1 MSVLKEAM
9 KTTLDNYLTKRD
21 EIEDN
26 EVIVDFREDEVTE
39 GYCETCAYTEEVIM
53 VKIQN
58 VESGDI
64 RDHIVYVSFADFIEM
79 AFEEANGA

>member
-1 MSVLKEAM
+1 MNALKEAM
-9 KTTLDNYLTKRD
+9 KTTLYNYLTKRD
-21 EIEDN
+21 EIEDD
-26 EVIVDFREDEVTE
+26 EVIVDFHEDEVTE
-39 GYCETCAYTEEVIM
+39 GYCETCTYTEEVIM

-64 RDHIVYVSFADFIEM
+64 RDHIAYVSFADFIDM